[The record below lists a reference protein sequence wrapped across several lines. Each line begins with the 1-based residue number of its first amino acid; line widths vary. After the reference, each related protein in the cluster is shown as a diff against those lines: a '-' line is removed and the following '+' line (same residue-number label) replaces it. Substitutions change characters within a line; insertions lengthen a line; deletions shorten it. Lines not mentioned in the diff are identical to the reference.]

1 MLRERDTVKS
11 EFLDMTGTSKVKNV
25 IGPQVR
31 RLREQHGWSQS
42 VFAAKCQ
49 MAGWDI
55 SRGIVAA
62 VEGQVRWVGDFELMW
77 FAKVLRVEVADLIP
91 RQLEWQRFARPK
103 R

>member
-1 MLRERDTVKS
+1 M
-11 EFLDMTGTSKVKNV
+11 
-25 IGPQVR
+25 R

-42 VFAAKCQ
+42 VLAAKCQ

-77 FAKVLRVEVADLIP
+77 FAKVLRVQAGDLLP
-91 RQLEWQRFARPK
+91 KKMDWNQFARE
-103 R
+103 